1 MAHITKRLV
10 IDAPLS
16 AITPHFRSP
25 EAWGDWY
32 VALSA
37 PTRVDGDGGVG
48 TYSEHTYQLAGHG
61 YPIHHTVEEVDVQ
74 DVSAHWKGRFEGSFV
89 GWHRWT
95 YTPVNGHVEAK
106 VDHEYELPGKMLGRI
121 ANALF
126 VERMVARNLEHSLEN
141 LKMLC
146 EAPVAAAV

>member
-1 MAHITKRLV
+1 MTHITKRLV
-10 IDAPLS
+10 IDAPL
-16 AITPHFRSP
+16 ATITPLFTSP
-25 EAWGDWY
+25 ERWSDWY

-37 PTRVDGDGGVG
+37 PTRVDGAGDVG

-61 YPIHHTVEEVDVQ
+61 YPIHHTVEEFDVK

-89 GWHRWT
+89 GAHRWT
-95 YTPVNGHVEAK
+95 YTSVNGHVEVT

-121 ANALF
+121 ADALF

-146 EAPVAAAV
+146 EEPVSAAV